1 MARLSQ
7 RWQDSILQ
15 SRNQS
20 CGQSVLD
27 STFPIMPWIT
37 PALDP
42 KLEALILRIGAR
54 RNFEPGELLFAK
66 DQKIDQLAIVCRGV
80 TAQGIGNFSQY
91 AVGLATPGRIAAGN
105 LNFFSER
112 HAIGRYFALTT
123 AEVCFC
129 PRSLLLS
136 ILRRDERLF
145 MSCVAQFECSAL
157 SDRLSFACLFLGDAV
172 LRLKALTATW
182 ALNYGSLEKVNGKEW
197 IRMPVPMTIRV
208 RSQVINATSNWVDRI
223 IAGWRKAGLCRREG
237 EVVFVSI
244 QLIEEGYT
252 WLRSIEEA
260 DNKFHYPHSIR
271 TLFENR

>member
-80 TAQGIGNFSQY
+80 TARGIGNFSQY

-105 LNFFSER
+105 LNFFR
-112 HAIGRYFALTT
+112 KACHRQVFCADNGRG
-123 AEVCFC
+123 
-129 PRSLLLS
+129 
-136 ILRRDERLF
+136 
-145 MSCVAQFECSAL
+145 
-157 SDRLSFACLFLGDAV
+157 LFLSSFSAV
-172 LRLKALTATW
+172 EHTA
-182 ALNYGSLEKVNGKEW
+182 A
-197 IRMPVPMTIRV
+197 R
-208 RSQVINATSNWVDRI
+208 
-223 IAGWRKAGLCRREG
+223 
-237 EVVFVSI
+237 
-244 QLIEEGYT
+244 
-252 WLRSIEEA
+252 
-260 DNKFHYPHSIR
+260 
-271 TLFENR
+271 